1 MFRYYPNKMIHHDTR
16 NESATYIYIYIYII
30 LQYAYHIYI
39 QVPRSEYINK
49 AIPCIL
55 STYHM
60 TSRTGI
66 SFLFYRLS
74 IDKDTVT
81 DLMLPRPGI
90 RPFWNFLDNKKKI
103 PYFTNEIER
112 E

>member
-1 MFRYYPNKMIHHDTR
+1 M
-16 NESATYIYIYIYII
+16 
-30 LQYAYHIYI
+30 QYAYHIYI
-39 QVPRSEYINK
+39 RVPRSEYGYNK
-49 AIPCIL
+49 EIPCTLVLALVIL
-55 STYHM
+55 SDGITTYHM